1 MELPRSL
8 DVYRDNNLIIQDYDG
23 IFALPRPLPPLS
35 TQTLVQC
42 IFNGYRSSIKMRLMA
57 LTDITPC
64 LCVVGPI
71 ESIEAGMVAMVVTS
85 EVEYYKLLRSNP
97 EDSQPRSDSVSI
109 FSLYKDSF
117 QLIENAGIDV
127 LAWSFYGV
135 DNSPFMDRQGK
146 VLPIRANTHPDL
158 SYPYQQSGEPS
169 STPQGENNDAAEI
182 KTLRL
187 ELGQARAEALNNRIL
202 KEYIQAKWLTTIC
215 DAEYQVSERR
225 TAQLVKRCIAKRFEQ
240 SQKKHGKP
248 QKIVMLATEKQVDS
262 KAKEMTEYKD
272 EEATRPFTKYDY
284 DVFVRTLFDVIHAL
298 RKDEEKVVKGKKVS

>member
-8 DVYRDNNLIIQDYDG
+8 DVYRGDNLVIQDYDG

-35 TQTLVQC
+35 TETLVQC
-42 IFNGYRSSIKMRLMA
+42 IFDGYRNSIKMRLMA

-97 EDSQPRSDSVSI
+97 GDSQPRSDSVSI

-117 QLIENAGIDV
+117 QLIENAGTVI
-127 LAWSFYGV
+127 LAWRFYGV

-169 STPQGENNDAAEI
+169 STPQGENSDVAEI

-187 ELGQARAEALNNRIL
+187 ELGQARAEALNNMIL
-202 KEYIQAKWLTTIC
+202 KEYIQAKWLATIR
-215 DAEYQVSERR
+215 DDEDQVSERR
-225 TAQLVKRCIAKRFEQ
+225 TAELIKSCIATRFEQ

-248 QKIVMLATEKQVDS
+248 QKIVRLATEEHVAS
-262 KAKEMTEYKD
+262 KAQEMTKDKD

-284 DVFVRTLFDVIHAL
+284 DVFVRTLFDVIHTL
-298 RKDEEKVVKGKKVS
+298 QKDEEK